1 MSVWLPRERRLSFGP
16 VADRYERA
24 RPSYPDALVDEVLDY
39 ARLEPRDRILEVGAG
54 TGKATRLFAGRGH
67 PIVALE
73 PSAEM
78 AAVARR
84 VCSLYPGV
92 TIVERDFERWE
103 IEPTAFALL
112 LSAQAWHWTDPETR
126 YATARRAL
134 RDGGALTVFW
144 NRPDWSSCSLWKP
157 LADAYRSTAPGLE
170 PSGPMHPTTA
180 TVDLAADWRA
190 EIEAVSDGF
199 GRPEVRGYPW
209 IARYSAEQYVEL
221 LSTHSDHIALSP
233 AIREPLLGRV
243 AEAIDGHGG
252 TLELPYVTRL
262 CLARAV

>member
-24 RPSYPDALVDEVLDY
+24 RPSYTAALVDEVLEY
-39 ARLEPRDRILEVGAG
+39 ARLEPGDRILEVGAG
-54 TGKATRLFAGRGH
+54 TGKATRLFAAGGH

-78 AAVARR
+78 AAVARQ
-84 VCSLYPGV
+84 VCSVDPGV

-103 IEPTAFALL
+103 IEPAGFRLL
-112 LSAQAWHWTDPETR
+112 ISAQAWHWTDPETR
-126 YATARRAL
+126 YGTARRAL
-134 RDGGALTVFW
+134 RDGGALAVFW
-144 NRPDWSSCSLWKP
+144 NRPDWASCSLWKP

-170 PSGPMHPTTA
+170 PSGPMHPTTS
-180 TVDLAADWRA
+180 TVDLAAEWRA
-190 EIEAVSDGF
+190 EIEAADGF
-199 GRPEVRGYPW
+199 GGAEVRGYPW
-209 IARYSAEQYVEL
+209 MARYSAPQYTDL

-233 AIREPLLGRV
+233 AIRDTLLQRV
-243 AEAIDGHGG
+243 AEAIDAHGG
-252 TLELPYVTRL
+252 TLELPYVARL